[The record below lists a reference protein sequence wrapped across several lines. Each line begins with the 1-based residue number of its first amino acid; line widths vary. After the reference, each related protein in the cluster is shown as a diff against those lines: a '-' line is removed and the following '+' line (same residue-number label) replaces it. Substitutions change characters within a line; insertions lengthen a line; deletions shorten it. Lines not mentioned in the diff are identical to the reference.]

1 MAPLRLVAEYED
13 MPPELRSHH
22 HVLVIDDDVDLSTLL
37 REYLEAEGFQISIQP
52 NGRDGLA
59 AALGNTY
66 DAVILDIMLPQ
77 MNGMEVLQ
85 RLRRES
91 QVPVIMLTAKGDNI
105 DRVIGLECG
114 ADDYLAKPYY
124 PRELVARLRAV
135 LRRQPTV
142 EAPRGTVLSFSAL
155 AVDTELR
162 QGVIDGKPFAL
173 TASEFNILT
182 VLLRAGDRTS
192 AKDEL
197 SQKALGRVW
206 EPYDRSID
214 VHISNLRQKLHAL
227 GDTVEIETV
236 RGVGY
241 RLKARR

>member
-1 MAPLRLVAEYED
+1 MAPPRLVAEYED
-13 MPPELRSHH
+13 MVPEPRAH

-59 AALGNTY
+59 AALSNSY
-66 DAVILDIMLPQ
+66 DVVILDIMLPQ

-135 LRRQPTV
+135 LRRQPAA
-142 EAPRGTVLSFSAL
+142 EPLRGAVLSFGAL
-155 AVDTELR
+155 TVDTELR
-162 QGVIDGKPFAL
+162 QGLIDGKPFPL

-214 VHISNLRQKLHAL
+214 VHVSNLRQKLHML